1 MDPARHVNPS
11 PSAHASQGGSPAPS
25 RGQPL
30 TRAEQI
36 KLAAKLTYKVINDDV
51 QRETRVKRLRHLA
64 KWMDS
69 SVKVP
74 GSKFSVGWDPI
85 IGMIPVAGDLVS
97 LALNLYI
104 LYEARRMKAS
114 IGQLARIIVNI
125 LIDFGVG
132 SIPLAGDAFDFAF
145 KCAERNLRI
154 LGIEPLPGAE
164 TVVDGTPGNAAQPP
178 IRVTNQAAAQTPPPL
193 PPVNS

>member
-1 MDPARHVNPS
+1 MDSSRVPASSS
-11 PSAHASQGGSPAPS
+11 PESVTGVPLGG
-25 RGQPL
+25 
-30 TRAEQI
+30 AELSG
-36 KLAAKLTYKVINDDV
+36 KEKALRAAKLTYKVLNDDV
-51 QRETRVKRLRHLA
+51 ERETRIKRLRYLA
-64 KWMDS
+64 RWMDS
-69 SVKVP
+69 SVRLP

-85 IGMIPVAGDLVS
+85 IGMIPVAGDVVS

-125 LIDFGVG
+125 VLDFGIG
-132 SIPLAGDAFDFAF
+132 SIPIAGDAFDFAF

-164 TVVDGTPGNAAQPP
+164 TVVDGAAGNQGEPTR
-178 IRVTNQAAAQTPPPL
+178 RVANLASEQPPPL
-193 PPVNS
+193 PRVNS